1 LTALFCSSQHT
12 FSRSV
17 ALAAY
22 ACTFL
27 ACPICRSMMTVGN
40 GEMIDNQAQT
50 ELLPP
55 TSSYLRQ
62 RLSLQKGNFGYSSP
76 LYLSAVPN
84 TESGTMIKPLLYQW
98 PSKICSL
105 RENAQQMQPM
115 PLPSLP
121 KTTSAIPSE
130 PKRASPKVM
139 TDKHRDRMRA
149 YADQHPLAT
158 QQNIAGAWT
167 SEIDIGELC

>member
-1 LTALFCSSQHT
+1 
-12 FSRSV
+12 
-17 ALAAY
+17 
-22 ACTFL
+22 
-27 ACPICRSMMTVGN
+27 MMTVGN

-98 PSKICSL
+98 PSKICSP
-105 RENAQQMQPM
+105 RENAQQMQPTGID
-115 PLPSLP
+115 PKKLLHPPRSRSPGSL
-121 KTTSAIPSE
+121 KVQQH
-130 PKRASPKVM
+130 KVM
-139 TDKHRDRMRA
+139 
-149 YADQHPLAT
+149 ADEAHKALHVVIGYCK
-158 QQNIAGAWT
+158 QQSTGFLDFQESVVLGKLDERLRCCSN
-167 SEIDIGELC
+167 